1 MSHEAS
7 PAGIFF
13 GGEFRQEKPK
23 KKKKKVT
30 VQKIKMIFL

>member
-23 KKKKKVT
+23 KKKKKVP
-30 VQKIKMIFL
+30 VQLIQRIFL